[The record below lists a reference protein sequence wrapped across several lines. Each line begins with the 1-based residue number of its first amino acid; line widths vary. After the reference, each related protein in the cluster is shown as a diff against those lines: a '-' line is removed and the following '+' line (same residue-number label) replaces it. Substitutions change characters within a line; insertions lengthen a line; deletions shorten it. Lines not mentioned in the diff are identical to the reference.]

1 MMPRSR
7 HFLTLLCLSLALN
20 APARALT
27 LTVWDRE
34 LQTKLGYGETV
45 GGKLNLQLVGNYTG
59 PVVVLFAQ
67 TESERARNAF
77 PDLETRYDGL
87 LKNGQL
93 NLLGDEPQNPP
104 VTLTKFLSGLKLT
117 PGTWTTPSLTLPGL
131 RVVPPDKNETKTDK
145 K

>member
-1 MMPRSR
+1 MMPRPR
-7 HFLTLLCLSLALN
+7 HVLTLLCLTVLGLA

-45 GGKLNLQLVGNYTG
+45 GGKLNLQLVGNYNG

-67 TESERARNAF
+67 TESERDRGTF
-77 PDLETRYDGL
+77 KGLQTRYDGVL
-87 LKNGQL
+87 RGGQL
-93 NLLGDEPQNPP
+93 SLMQEDRLNPP
-104 VTLTKFLSGLKLT
+104 QTLTKFLAGLKLT
-117 PGTWTTPSLTLPGL
+117 PGTWSTPSLTLPGL
-131 RVVPPDKNETKTDK
+131 RAAPADK